1 MGTWPASS
9 APSLHDS
16 VSAIL
21 LSCLS
26 LCPVG
31 SLSLCLCLFL
41 FSLLFFFLIAC
52 LRASSLIFPCP
63 RSNPSNV
70 QRLGSYSGLYYAWCL
85 SSATCTTQWT
95 KKVQS
100 RGIPWSHSPLLKPL
114 ASSSL
119 VVKLRRPKSS
129 HLPLKVDVLA
139 QRSELRE
146 QDARVAGPCAWQNGK
161 T

>member
-1 MGTWPASS
+1 MGTWPVSS

-16 VSAIL
+16 VLAIL

-41 FSLLFFFLIAC
+41 FSLSFFFFVYC
-52 LRASSLIFPCP
+52 LPSSLLLDLSLPQDI
-63 RSNPSNV
+63 
-70 QRLGSYSGLYYAWCL
+70 QHLGNYGSPYSACCL

-95 KKVQS
+95 KQAHS
-100 RGIPWSHSPLLKPL
+100 RGIPWPHSPLLKPL

-129 HLPLKVDVLA
+129 RLPPEVEMLA
-139 QRSELRE
+139 QRSELQE
-146 QDARVAGPCAWQNGK
+146 QDTRVAGPCAWQNGK